1 MYVGADVSRECLKL
15 ASERVEHFGLG
26 DKAPSFLHLPGGS
39 LEPIRNKKFDVIWAQ
54 SVLTHLP
61 ETLIEQFF
69 DLAKRDFCLKPK
81 IFFLINS
88 QYLQLLQLLKTPRAC
103 NLALKTSLTVHSI
116 CRLWLRHMV

>member
-1 MYVGADVSRECLKL
+1 MLKL

-69 DLAKRDFCLKPK
+69 DLAKETLNPK
-81 IFFLINS
+81 VE
-88 QYLQLLQLLKTPRAC
+88 YLQLLQLLKTRAC
-103 NLALKTSLTVHSI
+103 NLALKT
-116 CRLWLRHMV
+116 RLQCTAFAGFGFGIWSESTGYKKLVTSFER